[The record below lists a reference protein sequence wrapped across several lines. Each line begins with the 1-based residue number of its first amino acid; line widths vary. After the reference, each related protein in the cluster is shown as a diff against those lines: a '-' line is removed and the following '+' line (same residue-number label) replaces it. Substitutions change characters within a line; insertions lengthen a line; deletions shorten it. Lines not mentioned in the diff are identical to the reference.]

1 MSQCDFLSFRITR
14 FIHEINYTRCSW
26 KITFL
31 SKKVK
36 LKDKVDNFVAVP
48 RESVSRLS
56 DRFTGFIR
64 NVPNHH
70 IYHKSLKEY
79 FYRGKD
85 DKKTLC

>member
-1 MSQCDFLSFRITR
+1 MG
-14 FIHEINYTRCSW
+14 
-26 KITFL
+26 
-31 SKKVK
+31 
-36 LKDKVDNFVAVP
+36 NFVAVS

-85 DKKTLC
+85 DKKKVVLDIVARGSYDDCAFGEIAKKLKKITSKRKDIK